1 MQYNILI
8 KPILKENGIMK
19 DIINFIQDLLFPG
32 AEKNSIGLSQFKY
45 AGGETVKMEKNHK
58 HGSVSLTDLMRKT
71 N

>member
-1 MQYNILI
+1 
-8 KPILKENGIMK
+8 MK

-45 AGGETVKMEKNHK
+45 AGGETVKMEQNHK